1 MTSGPEHGEP
11 VSLGFDI
18 ADGEQVELAYGGDQ
32 LVLRFVDWHE
42 QPIRATFQG
51 TVAFRW
57 QRAERVNEGE
67 RFDSPNVVRES
78 AWLAEHRRQSEAT
91 PEHRHLKLNFNAAGV
106 LEVICLGVAVHKE

>member
-51 TVAFRW
+51 TVASDGNALSASTRGNASTARMW
-57 QRAERVNEGE
+57 CANPHGSPSIAVRARLL
-67 RFDSPNVVRES
+67 RSS
-78 AWLAEHRRQSEAT
+78 
-91 PEHRHLKLNFNAAGV
+91 HLKLNFNAAGV
-106 LEVICLGVAVHKE
+106 LEVICLGVAVQ